1 MFWAQPSFMG
11 DLKHMYK
18 MNPKNY
24 FYNYWNKLMQY
35 PLLKKSTPP
44 TYFLETVKPSLQ
56 VLQHFFMIL
65 KIPFISPSMSS

>member
-1 MFWAQPSFMG
+1 MAELMFWAQPSFMG

-35 PLLKKSTPP
+35 PLLKKIYSSHI
-44 TYFLETVKPSLQ
+44 FLRNCQAKPSSLATF
-56 VLQHFFMIL
+56 LYDT
-65 KIPFISPSMSS
+65 